1 MDTGALDVIA
11 GEAAAVEGQVTAV
24 EGLGDIPPL
33 AGAAPDPRAN
43 EAEQVALWAMIP
55 QTLGSVLSMAFP
67 DLAKVYNPKA
77 CEDWGRAMVPV
88 ANKYGWN
95 FSSDAP
101 ELALLLATVPFAIGT
116 MVVVKRPRAQ
126 PEPGPAGSA
135 AAAGRA
141 TVPGPASFP
150 TVNEPAREQ

>member
-11 GEAAAVEGQVTAV
+11 AEAGAVESQVA
-24 EGLGDIPPL
+24 GDALGDIPPL
-33 AGAAPDPRAN
+33 SGPSPDTGARD
-43 EAEQVALWAMIP
+43 AEQVALWAMLP

-67 DLAKVYNPKA
+67 DLASVYTPKA

-88 ANKYGWN
+88 ANKYRWN

-101 ELALLLATVPFAIGT
+101 ELALLLASVPFAIGT
-116 MVVVKRPRAQ
+116 VVVVKRRRAVG
-126 PEPGPAGSA
+126 EPGPAGNQSA
-135 AAAGRA
+135 AGNRA
-141 TVPGPASFP
+141 VIPGPGFP